1 MTKASEPIQ
10 KIRAQQIHSDLVFR
24 ATNFDGSAALDW
36 CDENNVAALL
46 SGSMPGHTSTAVAN
60 AALSPLTRHVDG
72 LRPLRAMAF
81 GRWEP
86 THLWLLTDDDAAAKV
101 ATEASSAWGALTPLA
116 PDGVSFDRP
125 SGLVALHAQVSAP
138 DPSPAPLAATQGL
151 RENPKLTD
159 ATPLE
164 LQLELLRRTR
174 FNRFNGPKIHRD
186 LVAHAE
192 LWCAAIFGRDDVVF
206 VERNGTRTHASPF
219 WNTLNLLPAEEEE
232 GYNADQLWVLTPSA
246 EAGRAILEIARRAW
260 HCDERRLWN
269 RANSRRV
276 AGAQGDERVVSLWWD

>member
-1 MTKASEPIQ
+1 MTKEPHRI
-10 KIRAQQIHSDLVFR
+10 KTLRAQQIHSDLVFR
-24 ATNFDGSAALDW
+24 ATNFDGPAALDW
-36 CDENNVAALL
+36 CDAHHVQSLL
-46 SGSMPGHTSTAVAN
+46 SGSMPGHTSYALAD
-60 AALSPLTRHVDG
+60 AQLSPLTRHVDG

-86 THLWLLTDDDAAAKV
+86 THLWLLTDDEAAAKE
-101 ATEASSAWGALTPLA
+101 AAEAASSWGALTPLA

-125 SGLVALHAQVSAP
+125 PGLVALRAPVRVP
-138 DPSPAPLAATQGL
+138 DPAPAPVAASRSL
-151 RENPKLTD
+151 RENPTLAE

-164 LQLELLRRTR
+164 VQLELVRRTR

-186 LVAHAE
+186 LVAHAD

-219 WNTLNLLPAEEEE
+219 WNTLNLLPDEEEE
-232 GYNADQLWVLTPSA
+232 GYNADQLWVLTPNV

-260 HCDERRLWN
+260 RCDERRLWN